1 MRREENVTRT
11 RWGETAGSP
20 GGAGTYLERCLL
32 AMIAVVAMSGLL
44 RGAHAYTEDEGQ
56 RLMARAAPVLTYCR
70 QLSHNTASPML
81 ARERNNVFLAC
92 VVAAAEAD
100 NDLPDLASVADQLR
114 SLR

>member
-1 MRREENVTRT
+1 MKLLILLNETPASGKLPMRREENVTRT

-56 RLMARAAPVLTYCR
+56 RLMARAAPV
-70 QLSHNTASPML
+70 
-81 ARERNNVFLAC
+81 
-92 VVAAAEAD
+92 
-100 NDLPDLASVADQLR
+100 
-114 SLR
+114 